1 MRGKEQSARIEQRT
15 LTLSLVGVAAI
26 AFASL
31 AWGLAI
37 ESDVVILNGI
47 FSLVS
52 LVGSVLYLVAA
63 RLVTR
68 PADRRFQYG
77 YAHVEPLVN
86 GVNAL
91 LVLVICVYAF
101 VNGVEGLRAGGDE
114 VDAGSVV
121 WFGALTAVVS
131 LAIGGYE
138 MRVGR
143 LTGSQLVRND
153 GREWLLDA
161 AFSLVTLVGFAV
173 LFVLPEPQRGLWARY
188 ADSVLVMVL
197 ALAFLPVPITV
208 LKRSAGELLHMASED
223 DAIAARVEAEMR
235 VDSHRARHP
244 EPQHARCQD
253 RSFTPRGGQH
263 RRRPR
268 VRAPDRARAGRLAR
282 AHLGGGGP
290 ADPRGVAHHQHH
302 LGPALGMSSATRE
315 TALSV
320 GQRTA
325 FPATIALHPDGPGPW
340 PKGSMPPGPHS
351 HPRPS
356 RSVVG
361 RRHAGGPCGCNH
373 PIQLQEHRQ

>member
-1 MRGKEQSARIEQRT
+1 MSGKDQSARIEQRT
-15 LTLSLVGVAAI
+15 LALSLAGVAAL

-63 RLVTR
+63 KLVAR

-101 VNGVEGLRAGGDE
+101 VNGVEGLRAGGDK

-121 WFGALTAVVS
+121 WFGALAAAVA

-138 MRVGR
+138 MRVAR

-173 LFVLPEPQRGLWARY
+173 LFVLPEPQRGLWAQY

-197 ALAFLPVPITV
+197 ALVFLPVPIGV
-208 LKRSAGELLHMASED
+208 LLRSAGELLHMASED
-223 DAIAARVEAEMR
+223 DAITARVEAEMR
-235 VDSHRARHP
+235 AICSEHDIRGHTTHVAQIGRSHLVEVNIVVGPRFALQTVPAQDALRERIWAAVGRP
-244 EPQHARCQD
+244 IHAAWL
-253 RSFTPRGGQH
+253 TINIT
-263 RRRPR
+263 
-268 VRAPDRARAGRLAR
+268 
-282 AHLGGGGP
+282 
-290 ADPRGVAHHQHH
+290 ADPRWA
-302 LGPALGMSSATRE
+302 
-315 TALSV
+315 
-320 GQRTA
+320 
-325 FPATIALHPDGPGPW
+325 
-340 PKGSMPPGPHS
+340 
-351 HPRPS
+351 
-356 RSVVG
+356 
-361 RRHAGGPCGCNH
+361 
-373 PIQLQEHRQ
+373 

>member
-63 RLVTR
+63 KLVTR

-138 MRVGR
+138 MRVAR

-173 LFVLPEPQRGLWARY
+173 LFVLPEPQRGLWAQY

-223 DAIAARVEAEMR
+223 DAIATRVEAEMR
-235 VDSHRARHP
+235 VIRAEHDIQSHSTHVAKIGRSHLVEVNIVVGPGFALQTVP
-244 EPQHARCQD
+244 AQD
-253 RSFTPRGGQH
+253 GLRERIWAAVG
-263 RRRPR
+263 RPIHE
-268 VRAPDRARAGRLAR
+268 AWLTINIT
-282 AHLGGGGP
+282 
-290 ADPRGVAHHQHH
+290 ADPRWA
-302 LGPALGMSSATRE
+302 
-315 TALSV
+315 
-320 GQRTA
+320 
-325 FPATIALHPDGPGPW
+325 
-340 PKGSMPPGPHS
+340 
-351 HPRPS
+351 
-356 RSVVG
+356 
-361 RRHAGGPCGCNH
+361 
-373 PIQLQEHRQ
+373 